1 MADGR
6 IPGYERLSCAC
17 GNQTFDQPTYIKIHP
32 IQGMALEAAP
42 RACRRC
48 KREVNVA
55 QLENIMLE
63 KRKVADAKKVL
74 EDAGEAY
81 TPPEKKTG

>member
-6 IPGYERLSCAC
+6 IPTRERLSCAC
-17 GNQTFDQPTYIKIHP
+17 GNQTFDQPVYITMHP
-32 IQGMALEAAP
+32 TQGASTEPAA
-42 RACRRC
+42 RVCRKC

-55 QLENIMLE
+55 QLENIRLE
-63 KRKVADAKKVL
+63 REKVADAKKVL
-74 EDAGEAY
+74 ESAGESY